1 MLILGCDQFVL
12 YQRIGGSDGNEK
24 EVGKAKEVAQHSL
37 DNGVGSIGL
46 YCWAAGLGEM
56 KQ

>member
-1 MLILGCDQFVL
+1 LILGCDQFVL

-46 YCWAAGLGEM
+46 YCWAAALGGP
-56 KQ
+56 